1 MSSKKF
7 IAKEQLKL
15 LENLCNAVGVS
26 GDEGEVRQ
34 LVTRAVK
41 PYADE
46 VKEDALGNLLVTRHA
61 KPRNPLKVMLA
72 SHMDEV
78 GFMIVADGEDGF
90 YKFELVGGIDV
101 RQLPGKPVQV
111 GPEHLPGVIG
121 ARPVHLLADESEMDS
136 KVPLDSLRIDL
147 GPDVGKRVKPG
158 NWATF
163 ASTFRQT
170 SQSILAKAIDDRMG
184 VATLIELLKHAPQN
198 IELQL
203 AFTVQ
208 EEVGARGA
216 KVAAYHFDPDLAIV
230 VDCTPAFDLPRWDGE
245 ENTQYNTRLDA
256 GPAIYMADASTL
268 SDPRLVRFLLQVAEK
283 QSIPCQLRQ
292 PGAGGT
298 DAGAIHRSRKG
309 IASVSV
315 SIPHRYPHSAVSVSR
330 VEDWENTIQLLFG
343 ALNTI
348 TPEILKAER

>member
-1 MSSKKF
+1 MSNKKF
-7 IAKEQLKL
+7 IAREQIKF
-15 LENLCNAVGVS
+15 LESLCNAVGVS

-34 LVTRAVK
+34 LVTSAVK

-46 VKEDALGNLLVTRHA
+46 VMEDALGNVLVTRHA
-61 KPRNPLKVMLA
+61 KSSNPLKVMLA
-72 SHMDEV
+72 AHMDEV

-90 YKFELVGGIDV
+90 YKFCVVGGIDV

-111 GPEHLPGVIG
+111 GREHLPGVIG
-121 ARPVHLLADESEMDS
+121 ARPIHLRVDESELDS
-136 KVPLDSLRIDL
+136 KIPLDTLRIDL
-147 GPDVGKRVKPG
+147 GPDIGKKIKPG
-158 NWATF
+158 DWATF
-163 ASTFRQT
+163 SSIFRQT
-170 SQSILAKAIDDRMG
+170 EQSIFARAIDDRMG
-184 VATLIELLKHAPQN
+184 VATLIELLKHAPQH

-245 ENTQYNTRLDA
+245 ENTQYNTRLGA
-256 GPAIYMADASTL
+256 GPAIYVADAATL
-268 SDPRLVRFLLQVAEK
+268 SDPRLVKFLLQVAEK
-283 QSIPCQLRQ
+283 QSTPCQLRQ

-298 DAGAIHRSRKG
+298 DAGSIHRSRKG
-309 IASVSV
+309 IPSVSV

-330 VEDWENTIQLLFG
+330 IADWENTGQLLLG
-343 ALNTI
+343 ALNSI
-348 TPEILKAER
+348 TPELLKAER

>member
-1 MSSKKF
+1 MSSKMY
-7 IAKEQLKL
+7 IAKEQMKM
-15 LENLCNAVGVS
+15 LETLCNAVGVS

-34 LVTRAVK
+34 LVTRVVK
-41 PYADE
+41 PYADD
-46 VKEDALGNLLVTRHA
+46 VMEDALGNVLVTRHA
-61 KPRNPLKVMLA
+61 KSKNSLKVMLA
-72 SHMDEV
+72 AHMDEV

-90 YKFELVGGIDV
+90 YKFEIVGGIDI

-111 GPEHLPGVIG
+111 GRDHLPGVIG
-121 ARPVHLLADESEMDS
+121 AKPVHLLADESEMDS
-136 KVPLDSLRIDL
+136 KIPLDSLRIDL
-147 GPDVGKRVKPG
+147 GPDVGKKVKPG

-163 ASTFRQT
+163 ASTFQQ
-170 SQSILAKAIDDRMG
+170 SAQSILAKAIDDRMG
-184 VATLIELLKHAPQN
+184 VATLIELLKHAPSD

-245 ENTQYNTRLDA
+245 ENTLYNTRLGA

-309 IASVSV
+309 IPSVSI

-330 VEDWENTIQLLFG
+330 IADWEFTIQLLLS
-343 ALNTI
+343 ALCAI
-348 TPEILKAER
+348 TPELLKAER